1 MEMISQLNSCEQEQT
16 HWTDEKHRLYL
27 DSLEASFVQDL
38 HQHRPMH
45 ALSPKQ
51 KMRRKP
57 IRPDISSSEV
67 RQHIHKK
74 SGSEFPIS
82 FLYLLNDFLLLYVS
96 FLVDGPSRCLLAEG

>member
-1 MEMISQLNSCEQEQT
+1 MEMVSQLNTCEQEQT
-16 HWTDEKHRLYL
+16 HWTDEKHRSYL
-27 DSLEASFVQDL
+27 DSLEASFVQGL
-38 HQHRPMH
+38 HQHRRMH
-45 ALSPKQ
+45 ALSSKQ

-57 IRPDISSSEV
+57 IMLDTSSSEV

-82 FLYLLNDFLLLYVS
+82 FLYLLNDFLLLYVF